1 MKNFIA
7 LLSISFVLTGC
18 FKTAEQIRREKQID
32 TMGSQMDQS
41 GHLVAKLTQQVNE
54 LQTKL
59 NAFNGQIEELGHNQ
73 QMSLNEHLTTLGGNI
88 RSLDEQVKAL
98 RLENEENKKHTQRL
112 EKELQENKAYIQ
124 KVNSTLETL
133 SKPQASVK
141 KKATDIQAAHSA
153 FEKSDMKTAENI
165 YLQVLEEGK
174 INAAQ
179 RNHVWFNLGLINYNR
194 KTYEESL
201 VYFSKIYAGY
211 PQSSWAPRAL
221 LYMARSLGN
230 LKKSNESKG
239 AYQEII
245 KKFPDSPHAKTA
257 KEEMK

>member
-1 MKNFIA
+1 MKSFVAILSFA
-7 LLSISFVLTGC
+7 LLSTAC
-18 FKTAEQIRREKQID
+18 FKTAEQIRREKQMD
-32 TMGSQMDQS
+32 NMGSQIDQS

-98 RLENEENKKHTQRL
+98 RLESEENKKHIQNL
-112 EKELQENKAYIQ
+112 EKELQDNKAYIQ
-124 KVNSTLETL
+124 KVNATL
-133 SKPQASVK
+133 SSLSQPQASSK
-141 KKATDIQAAHSA
+141 KKVTDVQAAHTA
-153 FEKSDMKTAENI
+153 FEKSDMKTAENL
-165 YLQVLEEGK
+165 YLQVLEDGK

-179 RNHVWFNLGLINYNR
+179 RNHVWFNLGLINYN
-194 KTYEESL
+194 KKAYEESL

-221 LYMARSLGN
+221 LYMARSLGH
-230 LKKSNESKG
+230 LKKNNESKG